1 MTVPANQSAAV
12 RSALERGLALDPVQP
27 ESDRVVQFIVGAMG
41 LLFVSV
47 AGAAGW
53 AVDDPVVGLYIG
65 GVLGVIGIIL
75 CIASWQGI

>member
-1 MTVPANQSAAV
+1 
-12 RSALERGLALDPVQP
+12 
-27 ESDRVVQFIVGAMG
+27 
-41 LLFVSV
+41 V